1 MVKLC
6 LTFCCFSLF
15 AVPLTA
21 ECQAFLSFI
30 TFQCL
35 LKFLSIE
42 QVMLYNHPILCQPF
56 PLLPL
61 IFPSIRVFYNEF
73 TLLIRWPKY
82 WSFSFSISPS
92 NEDSGLI
99 SFRIDSFDLLAV
111 KGALKNLLQHHS
123 LEAWI
128 LQCSAF
134 FMVQPHVG
142 TWMTTGSTI
151 YININLLKIW

>member
-1 MVKLC
+1 M
-6 LTFCCFSLF
+6 TFCCFSLF
-15 AVPLTA
+15 SVPWTA

-42 QVMLYNHPILCQPF
+42 KVMLYNNLILCQPL

-82 WSFSFSISPS
+82 RSFSFSISPS

-99 SFRIDSFDLLAV
+99 SFRTDSFDLLAV
-111 KGALKNLLQHHS
+111 KGTLKNLLQHHS
-123 LEAWI
+123 FEAWI

-134 FMVQPHVG
+134 FMVQPHIG
-142 TWMTTGSTI
+142 TWMTTGRTI